1 MMNVSDMQESLELCP
16 VIAAVHEDIFEES
29 LSSPVEIIFLLEG
42 NVMTV
47 GQQIK
52 KAHENGKSIFIHIDL
67 SDGLGKDKTGVEY
80 LASCGADGIIST
92 RAQLIRYANDA
103 GLLTVQRFFALD
115 SKGVEAI
122 GEILESVKPSLI
134 EIIPGVIGKV
144 IKRFAG
150 GSIPVIA
157 GGLIETKAEVTEAIK
172 NGAEA
177 VSTGMTDLWYI

>member
-1 MMNVSDMQESLELCP
+1 MKLLELRDCIERSP
-16 VIAAVHEDIFEES
+16 IIATVQKNFFEYA
-29 LSSPVEIIFLLEG
+29 LKSPCEIIFHMNASLPD
-42 NVMTV
+42 
-47 GQQIK
+47 IK
-52 KAHENGKSIFIHIDL
+52 KIISDAHAAGKKIFIHIDL
-67 SDGLGKDKTGVEY
+67 ADGLGKDKTGVEY
-80 LASCGADGIIST
+80 LAQCGADGIIST

-157 GGLIETKAEVTEAIK
+157 GGLIETKAEVTDAIN

-177 VSTGMTDLWYI
+177 VSTGMTDLWYL